1 MKRDGARGAQRLP
14 SVMGCLSRR
23 TGRHGR
29 VWEREKLGMN
39 DYDKAYKVWV
49 R

>member
-1 MKRDGARGAQRLP
+1 MEWDGARGAQRLP

-29 VWEREKLGMN
+29 VYDGEKLGMD